1 VKIKFIFILF
11 CCICLAACGG
21 KKTVKPKAAP
31 PLTAKPATAAKTAT
45 APSAAPNTMPS
56 PAPAEQKPGADEPTK
71 PGGYYLDDGPGDNP
85 PQNIDSIP
93 NAVPKKEALNPR
105 TNKPYRA
112 LGEVYT
118 PMTSYKPYKER
129 GIASWYGKRFHGKK
143 TSSGETYDMYS
154 MSAAHTILPLPS
166 YVKVTNPANGRSVIV
181 RVNDRGPFKHS
192 RIIDLS
198 FAAAYKLGYAN
209 KGSTLV
215 EVEAIDPSNANDYTN
230 VDTKPTVAAVPASVE
245 SVLTEPTLIDP
256 TVKNP
261 AITGSATTSPHTT
274 NPPTTNPP
282 TTIPANTSSASNT
295 TLENGYF
302 VQAGAFKNESN
313 ADALIK
319 KIEGL
324 DIEQNAGFN
333 KVYNNGLY
341 RLKIG
346 PLETKQAA
354 DKTAADIRRLLNI
367 PAITINQTSTVNQTN
382 TVNQ

>member
-1 VKIKFIFILF
+1 MKTKHLFILF
-11 CCICLAACGG
+11 CCICLTACGG
-21 KKTVKPKAAP
+21 KKAVKVKPAP
-31 PLTAKPATAAKTAT
+31 PLIVKPVP
-45 APSAAPNTMPS
+45 APSPLPNPV
-56 PAPAEQKPGADEPTK
+56 EQKPSADEPTK

-85 PQNIDSIP
+85 PQNINTIP

-143 TSSGETYDMYS
+143 TSNGETYDMYS

-192 RIIDLS
+192 SIIDLS
-198 FAAAYKLGYAN
+198 FAAAYKLGYTN

-215 EVEAIDPSNANDYTN
+215 EVEAIDPNNANDYAKT
-230 VDTKPTVAAVPASVE
+230 DTQPTR
-245 SVLTEPTLIDP
+245 TEPA
-256 TVKNP
+256 P
-261 AITGSATTSPHTT
+261 AEPAATSTA
-274 NPPTTNPP
+274 
-282 TTIPANTSSASNT
+282 INTAIES
-295 TLENGYF
+295 GYF
-302 VQAGAFKNESN
+302 VQAGAFKNETN
-313 ADALIK
+313 ADALIN

-324 DIEQNAGFN
+324 EIEQNAGFN

-346 PLETKQAA
+346 PFETKQEA
-354 DKTAADIRRLLNI
+354 DKTAADIRRQLNI
-367 PAITINQTSTVNQTN
+367 SAITINQTKPAN
-382 TVNQ
+382 